1 MKKKLALIMTMSLL
15 LTSVSPV
22 NAAGTEVIEIAE
34 EENLSASFTP
44 TLHPYVFPRS
54 SGRFTLEYVKK

>member
-34 EENLSASFTP
+34 E
-44 TLHPYVFPRS
+44 
-54 SGRFTLEYVKK
+54 